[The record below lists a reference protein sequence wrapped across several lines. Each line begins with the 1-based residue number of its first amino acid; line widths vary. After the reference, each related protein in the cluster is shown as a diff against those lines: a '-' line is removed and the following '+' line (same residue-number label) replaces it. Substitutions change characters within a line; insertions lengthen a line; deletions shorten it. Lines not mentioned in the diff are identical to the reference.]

1 MIFFYSGRNTPLLRK
16 NLKITSGDVRTESPY
31 NFSLHILIVSCPMA
45 QGFFILVILRLVI
58 RTDETVLVLFILS
71 AAEILLTLSIRAH
84 YLAKELVNISALAL
98 KFEMQ

>member
-31 NFSLHILIVSCPMA
+31 NFSIHILIVSCPRA
-45 QGFFILVILRLVI
+45 QGFFILVILHLVI
-58 RTDETVLVLFILS
+58 RTDETVLVLFMLI

-84 YLAKELVNISALAL
+84 YLAKVNISALAL

>member
-31 NFSLHILIVSCPMA
+31 NFSIHILIVSCPRA
-45 QGFFILVILRLVI
+45 QGFFILVILHLVI
-58 RTDETVLVLFILS
+58 RTDETVLVLFMLS

-84 YLAKELVNISALAL
+84 SLAKVNISALAL